1 MARDTSFGQYL
12 RFGQCVRLADGASR
26 RPVCPAA
33 RQQRPSSQPELLAPS
48 HVCPARGTQGR
59 PGPAQAPAP
68 WKAAGAGG
76 GGGTGG
82 GCAWGVCA
90 RGRARLGGWGGSAR
104 AGVPEGDPPP
114 RPRPRARHR
123 TSLSLVSRL
132 PPACCAPAP
141 RRAHPG
147 GWRGREEKR
156 HRALP
161 RRRPRPLATEERG
174 RAGWLPEPAG
184 LPPTPPTAAPPLTS
198 SGGRTTK
205 ALSARAAA
213 GKGRTRRPPPPP
225 PRPGGRPRRQEPEAG
240 RAATASAQRPPGA
253 RGRAGGL
260 PALRLRAAP
269 PSPGA
274 QVREAAAAGGLR
286 GPRAPPGTPR
296 WGTRPGPG
304 EGRDPRRG
312 RTDGRTDKGT
322 RAPGRRSGCRLL
334 PRDLKSTRAW
344 GAGTL
349 HSPLFDFCSP
359 RKT

>member
-1 MARDTSFGQYL
+1 MQGCL
-12 RFGQCVRLADGASR
+12 RGIL
-26 RPVCPAA
+26 
-33 RQQRPSSQPELLAPS
+33 
-48 HVCPARGTQGR
+48 R
-59 PGPAQAPAP
+59 PGPGPAPA
-68 WKAAGAGG
+68 
-76 GGGTGG
+76 TG
-82 GCAWGVCA
+82 
-90 RGRARLGGWGGSAR
+90 
-104 AGVPEGDPPP
+104 P
-114 RPRPRARHR
+114 
-123 TSLSLVSRL
+123 LSPSCRDY

-253 RGRAGGL
+253 RGRAGGRAAG
-260 PALRLRAAP
+260 PALARCPALTWRPGARGSCRRRAA
-269 PSPGA
+269 GA
-274 QVREAAAAGGLR
+274 A
-286 GPRAPPGTPR
+286 RAPRDSALGNEAWPG
-296 WGTRPGPG
+296 GGERPSAG
-304 EGRDPRRG
+304 
-312 RTDGRTDKGT
+312 TDGRTDKGT

>member
-132 PPACCAPAP
+132 PSRLLCP
-141 RRAHPG
+141 R
-147 GWRGREEKR
+147 
-156 HRALP
+156 
-161 RRRPRPLATEERG
+161 
-174 RAGWLPEPAG
+174 
-184 LPPTPPTAAPPLTS
+184 AAPGA
-198 SGGRTTK
+198 SGR
-205 ALSARAAA
+205 LA
-213 GKGRTRRPPPPP
+213 GKG
-225 PRPGGRPRRQEPEAG
+225 GEA
-240 RAATASAQRPPGA
+240 AP
-253 RGRAGGL
+253 
-260 PALRLRAAP
+260 RAAP
-269 PSPGA
+269 PPATAPRHGGAGPRGVAPGA
-274 QVREAAAAGGLR
+274 SRLTPHPPHRGSPTHLVRRQDDEGAVRASGRGQRENAAPSAAAAPAGR
-286 GPRAPPGTPR
+286 PPT
-296 WGTRPGPG
+296 
-304 EGRDPRRG
+304 
-312 RTDGRTDKGT
+312 
-322 RAPGRRSGCRLL
+322 APG
-334 PRDLKSTRAW
+334 A
-344 GAGTL
+344 
-349 HSPLFDFCSP
+349 
-359 RKT
+359 

>member
-1 MARDTSFGQYL
+1 MGGISTWQETPPSVNTSGLDSASGWRTALPGDPFAQLRGSSALLRSLSSSPRLTFAQRGARRAGPARPRPRPPGRPL
-12 RFGQCVRLADGASR
+12 GLAAAAGLEG
-26 RPVCPAA
+26 AA
-33 RQQRPSSQPELLAPS
+33 RGA
-48 HVCPARGTQGR
+48 CARED
-59 PGPAQAPAP
+59 
-68 WKAAGAGG
+68 
-76 GGGTGG
+76 
-82 GCAWGVCA
+82 A
-90 RGRARLGGWGGSAR
+90 RGRARLGGWGGGGAVR
-104 AGVPEGDPPP
+104 VQGCLRGIL
-114 RPRPRARHR
+114 RPGPGPAPA
-123 TSLSLVSRL
+123 TGPLSPSCRDY

-312 RTDGRTDKGT
+312 RTDGRTRGRGPRAAGAAAGCCRGT
-322 RAPGRRSGCRLL
+322 
-334 PRDLKSTRAW
+334 
-344 GAGTL
+344 
-349 HSPLFDFCSP
+349 
-359 RKT
+359 